1 MESAPNRTTVAVV
14 VSHPI
19 QHFAP
24 LYQALTLRNLDLR
37 VLFLSR
43 AGLDRYHDRGFG
55 TQVQWSSDITGGYR
69 HEFIADLA
77 LRPDWQQPNACLRAA
92 GQVWTALD
100 RLRPES
106 VLIYGYRHTFNLA
119 ALAWCLRRHVPVL
132 MIGDSELLGRR
143 SARARIAKRLA
154 LPPLLRRVDAFL
166 TIGDNNEAYLADYGV
181 PRSRMFR
188 VPLTTDEAALRE
200 ALDQRDAHRRSVRT
214 ELGIDPAALVALFSG
229 KLIDRKRPLDLVN
242 ALRALA
248 RQPCGPRERQVV
260 VVMAGDGQLRPALEA
275 AAAELD
281 GALRLV
287 GFADQRQL
295 PRLYAASDLYVHPAQ
310 RDPHPLAVKEAVLSG
325 LPVVV
330 SDRVGSVG
338 PTDDVRP
345 GRNGRV
351 YPVGDV
357 TALARILDELRRSP
371 DLLAEMAQESEKAI
385 GDIELAASVEGFL
398 RAVSAVCSPVGPGSR

>member
-1 MESAPNRTTVAVV
+1 MKSAPESTVAAV

-19 QHFAP
+19 HHFAP
-24 LYQALTLRNLDLR
+24 LYRAVTDRNLDLR

-43 AGLDRYHDRGFG
+43 AGLEPYHDRDFG
-55 TQVQWSSDITGGYR
+55 TQVQWNSNITDGYR
-69 HEFIADLA
+69 HEFVSDLA
-77 LRPDWQQPNACLRAA
+77 LRPDWEQPNACRQAA
-92 GQVWTALD
+92 GHVWSALD
-100 RLRPES
+100 RLRPEC

-119 ALAWCLRRHVPVL
+119 ALAWCRRRGARAL
-132 MIGDSELLGRR
+132 MTSDSELLGRR
-143 SARARIAKRLA
+143 STQARLAKRLA
-154 LPPLLRRVDAFL
+154 LPSLLRAVDGFL
-166 TIGDNNEAYLADYGV
+166 TVGDNNEAYLAAYGV
-181 PRSRMFR
+181 PRARMFR

-200 ALDQRDAHRRSVRT
+200 AVDQRDVHRKAVRA

-229 KLIDRKRPLDLVN
+229 KLINRKRPFDLVD

-248 RQPCGPRERQVV
+248 RRSRGPRDREVV
-260 VVMAGDGQLRPALEA
+260 VVMAGDGQLRPALEE

-281 GALRLV
+281 GVLRLV

-295 PRLYAASDLYVHPAQ
+295 TRLYAASDLYVHPAQ
-310 RDPHPLAVKEAVLSG
+310 QDPHPLAVKEAVLSG

-357 TALARILDELRRSP
+357 IALAKILDELRHGP
-371 DLLAEMAQESEKAI
+371 DLLAEMAGESEKAI
-385 GDIELAASVEGFL
+385 GDIDLAASVEGFL
-398 RAVSAVCSPVGPGSR
+398 RAVSAVRTPHRRGAR

>member
-1 MESAPNRTTVAVV
+1 MKFVPQTTVAAV

-24 LYQALTLRNLDLR
+24 LYRAVNDRNLDLR

-55 TQVQWSSDITGGYR
+55 TQVQWNSDVTDGYR
-69 HEFIADLA
+69 HEFLADLA
-77 LRPDWQQPNACLRAA
+77 LRPDWQQPNACRRAA
-92 GQVWTALD
+92 GRVWAALD
-100 RLRPES
+100 RLRPEC

-119 ALAWCLRRHVPVL
+119 ALAWCRRRRVPAL
-132 MIGDSELLGRR
+132 MTSDSELLGRR
-143 SARARIAKRLA
+143 STRARIVKRLA
-154 LPPLLRRVDAFL
+154 LPPLLRSMDAFL
-166 TIGDNNEAYLADYGV
+166 TIGDNNEAYLAAYGV

-200 ALDQRDAHRRSVRT
+200 AMDQRDIHRRAVRAD
-214 ELGIDPAALVALFSG
+214 LGIDPAALVALFAG
-229 KLIDRKRPLDLVN
+229 KLIDRKRPLDLAD
-242 ALRALA
+242 ALRELA
-248 RQPCGPRERQVV
+248 RRPHSPQAREVV
-260 VVMAGDGQLRPALEA
+260 VVMAGDGQLRPALEE

-357 TALARILDELRRSP
+357 TTLAGILDELRRGP
-371 DLLAEMAQESEKAI
+371 DLLAEMARESEKAI
-385 GDIELAASVEGFL
+385 GDIELAASVEGLL
-398 RAVSAVCSPVGPGSR
+398 RAVSAVRSPHGRGSR